1 MVFGL
6 IKIWFF
12 LKSPYQREQRFLK
25 KVRRLSFPFMTF
37 VDVYKIETWN
47 TILQQ
52 GFNKQKKNIKYLFKY
67 PVYNTDLPTNNKSN

>member
-1 MVFGL
+1 
-6 IKIWFF
+6 
-12 LKSPYQREQRFLK
+12 
-25 KVRRLSFPFMTF
+25 MTF

-52 GFNKQKKNIKYLFKY
+52 GFNKQKKNVKYLFKY